1 MTSRRPYLLRAMYE
15 WVLDNDL
22 TPHIIVAADYP
33 GVVVPTE
40 YVEDDRIVLNISPS
54 ATQGLDIG
62 NDALMF
68 SGRFSGHSIE
78 LYVPVGGVVGIYAR
92 ENGQGMIFDDPVP
105 EDEPPSPPSRD
116 EEDKKPA
123 RPSLRVVK

>member
-15 WVLDNDL
+15 WISDNEL

-33 GVVVPTE
+33 GVVVPTD
-40 YVEDDRIVLNISPS
+40 YVEDDRIVLNISPM
-54 ATQGLDIG
+54 AIQGMDIG
-62 NDALMF
+62 NDALSF
-68 SGRFSGHSIE
+68 SGRFSGQSIQ
-78 LYVPVGGVVGIYAR
+78 LYVPVGAVVGIYAR

-105 EDEPPSPPSRD
+105 GDGDEPPPAGGD
-116 EEDKKPA
+116 EETKPA